1 MNEIALFN
9 GIENKYVKSML
20 NCFNATTISYKN
32 GTTII
37 SNLANTGAIG
47 IIYEGSANLIKID
60 YNGNRTIIEKLERGS
75 IFGEVF
81 LPNSDE
87 LSIVATDNCTVISF
101 DYEHITRR
109 CKKSCPYHSKL
120 IDNMIQI
127 LADKIVNMNNRI
139 DILTKKTIREKL
151 LEYFKTIEKEKLSK
165 TFKLNL
171 NFTELADYFGVDR
184 SALMREIKNL
194 KNEGF
199 IETKGNRITLLY

>member
-9 GIENKYVKSML
+9 GIENKDVKSML

-151 LEYFKTIEKEKLSK
+151 LEYFKTIEKEKPLLQSPH
-165 TFKLNL
+165 L
-171 NFTELADYFGVDR
+171 
-184 SALMREIKNL
+184 L
-194 KNEGF
+194 KDF
-199 IETKGNRITLLY
+199 

>member
-9 GIENKYVKSML
+9 GIENKDVKSML

-151 LEYFKTIEKEKLSK
+151 LEYFKIIEKEKLSK

>member
-1 MNEIALFN
+1 MNEISLFN
-9 GIENKYVKSML
+9 NIENNDVKNML
-20 NCFNATTISYKN
+20 NCFNATTINYKN

-37 SNLANTGAIG
+37 SNLANTGTIG

-60 YNGNRTIIEKLERGS
+60 YNGNRTIIEKLEKGS

-87 LSIVATDNCTVISF
+87 LSIIATDNCTVISF
-101 DYEHITRR
+101 DYEHITKR

-120 IDNMIQI
+120 INNMIQI

-151 LEYFKTIEKEKLSK
+151 LDYFKTIEKEKLSK
-165 TFKLNL
+165 TFRLNL

-194 KNEGF
+194 KNDGF
-199 IETKGNRITLLY
+199 IESKGNKITLLY

>member
-1 MNEIALFN
+1 
-9 GIENKYVKSML
+9 
-20 NCFNATTISYKN
+20 
-32 GTTII
+32 
-37 SNLANTGAIG
+37 
-47 IIYEGSANLIKID
+47 
-60 YNGNRTIIEKLERGS
+60 
-75 IFGEVF
+75 
-81 LPNSDE
+81 
-87 LSIVATDNCTVISF
+87 
-101 DYEHITRR
+101 
-109 CKKSCPYHSKL
+109 
-120 IDNMIQI
+120 MIQI